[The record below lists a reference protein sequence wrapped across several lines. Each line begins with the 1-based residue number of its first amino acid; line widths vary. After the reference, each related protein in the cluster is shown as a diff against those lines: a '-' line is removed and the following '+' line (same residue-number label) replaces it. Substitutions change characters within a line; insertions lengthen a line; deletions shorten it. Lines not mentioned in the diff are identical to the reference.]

1 MIDEEDL
8 DDLFGEQEEDY
19 NDELVEDSLSKAVSS
34 EKESLGR
41 DMQDIIESSAKQD
54 ILMLLKAPEIYR
66 LDQEVCELEEAQD
79 ALKEAF
85 EECSDDRKAAELH
98 QRALLTTRA
107 IIGKDGTTVHSNT
120 RLIQWSDGSFSLYL
134 NSGKVHLEILRQDP
148 LGREY
153 LFHPTPQDGGSMIG
167 AGRFEERLVVKPPPA
182 AMIGR
187 PGEENDEIAALAS
200 QSRRQESSSSQKVKL
215 MAVATTVDPEL
226 EKSRMAKLELE
237 RTRMRRKQEE
247 ARRRLIERERSSS
260 RNDSRPS
267 STLELSRYLEEESDP
282 DDGDYQSDHSISDAN
297 GQDEQSQQSSND
309 SDSDSNQLGKTA
321 GSKRKSRS
329 IRIVDE

>member
-1 MIDEEDL
+1 MIDEDEL
-8 DDLFGEQEEDY
+8 DDLFGEQED
-19 NDELVEDSLSKAVSS
+19 DHGLLVKSLSKKVKE
-34 EKESLGR
+34 EKSAR
-41 DMQDIIESSAKQD
+41 DVQDSNNEIETSAKQED

-66 LDQEVCELEEAQD
+66 LDQEVCGLREAQD

-85 EECSDDRKAAELH
+85 EECADDRKAAELH

-107 IIGKDGTTVHSNT
+107 IIGEDGKTVHTNT
-120 RLIQWSDGSFSLYL
+120 RLIQWSDGSFTLYL
-134 NSGKVHLEILRQDP
+134 NGGQAHLEILRQDP

-167 AGRFEERLVVKPPPA
+167 AGRFEERLIVKPPPPPA
-182 AMIGR
+182 AGMLGR
-187 PGEENDEIAALAS
+187 LGEEEDEVKALAS
-200 QSRRQESSSSQKVKL
+200 QGRRQEAFSQKVKL

-237 RTRMRRKQEE
+237 RARLRRKQEE
-247 ARRRLIERERSSS
+247 ARRKLLERERSSS
-260 RNDSRPS
+260 RIDSRPS
-267 STLELSRYLEEESDP
+267 STLELSRFLEEESDP
-282 DDGDYQSDHSISDAN
+282 DDGEYQSDFSDVN
-297 GQDEQSQQSSND
+297 EQEEQSQSND
-309 SDSDSNQLGKTA
+309 SDSDSNQLGKKI